1 MVTPL
6 LVTDEGRYPQQS
18 ILPTPLVR
26 RDKTTPIP
34 LAAIL
39 SFSAWLAVDS
49 SMKIPSGVKNSKLA
63 EDL

>member
-1 MVTPL
+1 
-6 LVTDEGRYPQQS
+6 
-18 ILPTPLVR
+18 VR